1 MAAGTAAN
9 LSKIR
14 RNNNNLISDIGGA
27 ISGGVFNSRLRNILR
42 DLREPEGPQIGTAQQ
57 IADSAAGRRGGYG
70 GVTSTNQ
77 LPGGYSDMMI
87 GEGGTPMSERTDLR
101 GGYIG
106 PVRTGDI
113 TEATGAPG
121 EPTQFSDGSEGY
133 RVNRFGGFAG
143 PTGGGTLKAGMAVG
157 NVPVSTLEN
166 FSPEAQTAARGMFGT
181 QSQRQMG
188 FVKPRQLITF

>member
-1 MAAGTAAN
+1 MAAGTSAN
-9 LSKIR
+9 ISKIR
-14 RNNNNLISDIGGA
+14 RNNDGLISGIG
-27 ISGGVFNSRLRNILR
+27 SGIRSGVFGMGLRDILR
-42 DLREPEGPQIGTAQQ
+42 DIQEPAGPQIGTDQQ
-57 IADSAAGRRGGYG
+57 ISSSFVGNLDPNNLSAS
-70 GVTSTNQ
+70 STG
-77 LPGGYSDMMI
+77 LGPGLDMNLQRFST
-87 GEGGTPMSERTDLR
+87 GTPMDERTDLR
-101 GGYIG
+101 GGFI
-106 PVRTGDI
+106 GDI
-113 TEATGAPG
+113 KPFQEATGAPG

-166 FSPEAQTAARGMFGT
+166 FSPEAQTAAQGIFGT

>member
-9 LSKIR
+9 ISKTR
-14 RNNNNLISDIGGA
+14 RNNDSLISGIG
-27 ISGGVFNSRLRNILR
+27 SGIRSGVFGMGLRDILR
-42 DLREPEGPQIGTAQQ
+42 DIQEPAGPQIGTAQQ

-113 TEATGAPG
+113 TEA
-121 EPTQFSDGSEGY
+121 S
-133 RVNRFGGFAG
+133 
-143 PTGGGTLKAGMAVG
+143 AGMAVG
-157 NVPVSTLEN
+157 DVPISTVEN
-166 FSPEAQTAARGMFGT
+166 FSPQARSAAEGIFGT